1 MILTCP
7 SCDTK
12 YVVKDGSIP
21 PGGRQVRCASCK
33 HSWHEAG
40 DGDHEIDADVMTS
53 PLAGAGGIDAP
64 VEAGDQEAE
73 TMPAPPI
80 EEAFG
85 GPPPP
90 DPDQPEHEPVAE
102 VPTQEGSEDLVSDYR
117 EPAAEDSVGD
127 VYAEAAPV
135 AAYQVSEDAD
145 GSFGIPDMNDEEPRS
160 RGWRVILLLLLL
172 AAVVAVAFWF
182 LAPSEFKARVGLASA
197 GSTKLEVMLTNNYR
211 QKLASGNELLA
222 ISGRVINPTDV
233 EQPIPPIRAS
243 LRNKA
248 TKKLIYEWTI
258 APPAPTLAPRDSRS
272 FNSAEVDIPEG
283 GDELTVTLGAAT

>member
-33 HSWHEAG
+33 HSWHETG
-40 DGDHEIDADVMTS
+40 DGDHEIDADAMTS
-53 PLAGAGGIDAP
+53 QVATPSKGDEQVESDGGEVEKITPPP
-64 VEAGDQEAE
+64 V
-73 TMPAPPI
+73 

-90 DPDQPEHEPVAE
+90 DPEQPVHGPAAE
-102 VPTQEGSEDLVSDYR
+102 IPAEEDSEDLVSDYR
-117 EPAAEDSVGD
+117 EPVTGDSADDSRPAVPP
-127 VYAEAAPV
+127 A
-135 AAYQVSEDAD
+135 AAYEVNDDPDA
-145 GSFGIPDMNDEEPRS
+145 SFGIPDMNDDEPRS

-172 AAVVAVAFWF
+172 VAVVAAAFWF
-182 LAPSEFKARVGLASA
+182 LAPSELKARVGLASE

>member
-7 SCDTK
+7 NCDTK

-40 DGDHEIDADVMTS
+40 DAAVGLEDDVMTS
-53 PLAGAGGIDAP
+53 PAAPTASDEPVDAGS
-64 VEAGDQEAE
+64 VEGE
-73 TMPAPPI
+73 TMPPPPI
-80 EEAFG
+80 EEAVG

-90 DPDQPEHEPVAE
+90 DPEQPQDEPVAE
-102 VPTQEGSEDLVSDYR
+102 IPAQERSEELISDYR
-117 EPAAEDSVGD
+117 EPSAEDRGGESL
-127 VYAEAAPV
+127 AEAAP
-135 AAYQVSEDAD
+135 AASYQVNEDSD

-160 RGWRVILLLLLL
+160 RAWRFILLLLLL
-172 AAVVAVAFWF
+172 AAVIAAAFWF
-182 LAPSEFKARVGLASA
+182 LAPSELKARVGLSSE
-197 GSTKLEVMLTNNYR
+197 GSTKLQVMLTNNYR

-233 EQPIPPIRAS
+233 EQAVPPIRAS

-248 TKKLIYEWTI
+248 TKKLVYEWTI
-258 APPAPTLAPRDSRS
+258 APPAPTLAPGDSRS